1 MKDLQILVHL
11 LSGVKVSKLNIIG
24 TEGESGTKVQQLYDA
39 ILEGEIVN
47 DKEGAQ
53 RFFPDGAHR
62 EKYFVKL
69 KRTLKTRLLNTLF
82 FIDVDKPQFTDYQ
95 KANQVCYRNLFIVKM
110 LISFGQ
116 RSLGIN
122 IATKTFKKAIYFD
135 FTEIALL
142 LSKEL
147 RLYYSTITGEKDKAK
162 QFKEHVNKFLQIYA
176 AELKADEFY
185 AELMV
190 NYVFSKANKPELI
203 EKAKAYCKELDDY
216 FGKVDSFR
224 FRFMYY
230 LTFVLTYEIQ
240 TDYRNTLTVCEKAL
254 DYFNSKKHFGVKNVL
269 FSFYFKKIFCH
280 IQLLQYDLAR
290 DSILKCLDLAE
301 KGSFNWYVA
310 LEQYFL
316 LSLRSHDYEKAYEI
330 YYAVMTMPNF
340 HAQHQQITERWKINE
355 AFLHFLILKEKV
367 SPTKE
372 ISKNKFRINKFL
384 NEVPKHGQDKRGAN
398 INILVLQILFLLEK
412 ERYGDIFERIEPL
425 RMYSSR
431 HLRKDDTFRGN
442 CFIKMLMQL
451 PAGRFH
457 KEAVKR
463 KAAPYLKKLQSVPL
477 DVAKQTA
484 ELEIIPYEELW
495 EYVME
500 SLDNKVR

>member
-1 MKDLQILVHL
+1 M
-11 LSGVKVSKLNIIG
+11 
-24 TEGESGTKVQQLYDA
+24 
-39 ILEGEIVN
+39 
-47 DKEGAQ
+47 
-53 RFFPDGAHR
+53 
-62 EKYFVKL
+62 
-69 KRTLKTRLLNTLF
+69 RT
-82 FIDVDKPQFTDYQ
+82 
-95 KANQVCYRNLFIVKM
+95 
-110 LISFGQ
+110 
-116 RSLGIN
+116 
-122 IATKTFKKAIYFD
+122 
-135 FTEIALL
+135 
-142 LSKEL
+142 
-147 RLYYSTITGEKDKAK
+147 YYSTITGDKGQADL
-162 QFKEHVNKFLQIYA
+162 FNRHVNHLLEVYA
-176 AELKADEFY
+176 AELKADEY
-185 AELMV
+185 YSELMV
-190 NYVFSKANKPELI
+190 NYVFSKSNKPEFV
-203 EKAKAYCKELDDY
+203 EKAETYCEDLDKY
-216 FGKVDSFR
+216 FHNVDSFR

-230 LTFVLTYEIQ
+230 LTFALRYEIGN
-240 TDYRNTLTVCEKAL
+240 DYKSTLVFCEKAL
-254 DYFNSKKHFGVKNVL
+254 EYFDTKKHFGVKKVL
-269 FSFYFKKIFCH
+269 FSFNFKMIFCH
-280 IQLLQYDLAR
+280 IQLQQYDLAKK
-290 DSILKCLDLAE
+290 SITTCLGLAG

-500 SLDNKVR
+500 SLENKVR